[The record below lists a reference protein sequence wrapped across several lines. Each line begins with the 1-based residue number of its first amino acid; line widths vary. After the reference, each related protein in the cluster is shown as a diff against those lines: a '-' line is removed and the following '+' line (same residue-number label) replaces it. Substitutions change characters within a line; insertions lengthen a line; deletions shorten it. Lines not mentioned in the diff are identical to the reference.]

1 MTTETFVDTSGYFSL
16 VNRNDHLHAVAK
28 SIAAKLAKDATRLVT
43 TDYVIDE
50 TVTLLQSRN
59 LGYVAR
65 PWLDQLFSN
74 DSIEIVW
81 MNAERFEEV
90 RRFFTKHADKEWS
103 FTDCFSFCV
112 MRERQISQAL
122 ASDQHFRQA
131 GYLTLIGA

>member
-28 SIAAKLAKDATRLVT
+28 SIAASLVKGATRLVT

-65 PWLDQLFSN
+65 PWLNQLFSN
-74 DSIEIVW
+74 DSVEIVW

-112 MRERQISQAL
+112 MRERHISQAL

-131 GYLTLIGA
+131 GFSTLIGV

>member
-28 SIAAKLAKDATRLVT
+28 SIAANLAKGATRLVT

-112 MRERQISQAL
+112 MRDDKSAKPWPAIST
-122 ASDQHFRQA
+122 SDKRA
-131 GYLTLIGA
+131 T

>member
-1 MTTETFVDTSGYFSL
+1 MTIEAFVDTSGYFSL
-16 VNRNDHLHAVAK
+16 VNRNDHLHAVAR
-28 SIAAKLAKDATRLVT
+28 SIAADLIASSTRLVT

-50 TVTLLQSRN
+50 TVTLLQARN

-65 PWLDQLFSN
+65 PWLEQVFSS
-74 DSIEIVW
+74 DGIEIVW
-81 MNAERFEEV
+81 MNAKRFEEV

-131 GYLTLIGA
+131 DFSTLIGG

>member
-1 MTTETFVDTSGYFSL
+1 MTTEAFVDTSGYFSL
-16 VNRNDHLHAVAK
+16 INRNDHLHAIARSVAAEMLT
-28 SIAAKLAKDATRLVT
+28 SSTRLVT

-65 PWLDQLFSN
+65 PWLDQLFDN
-74 DSIEIVW
+74 DAIEIIW
-81 MNAERFEEV
+81 MNAERFERV

-112 MRERQISQAL
+112 MRERQISLAL

-131 GYLTLIGA
+131 GFSTLIGE